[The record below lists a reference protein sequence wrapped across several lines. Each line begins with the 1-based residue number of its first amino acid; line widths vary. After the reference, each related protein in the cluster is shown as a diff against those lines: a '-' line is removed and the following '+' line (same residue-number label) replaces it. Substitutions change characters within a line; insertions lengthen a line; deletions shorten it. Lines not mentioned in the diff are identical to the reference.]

1 VQDIE
6 AVGAGGDDL
15 LHGVIVQHLDILVG
29 RHLEEEFV
37 AGSAGGVAGAEFFLS
52 EDGVF
57 DPNFIEDGSEGSGDL
72 LGTLVE
78 AACASNPEEDLGAFS
93 FRCHF
98 GHGGYLHRGIIFR
111 KSRNVNGNFSRLNA
125 FSMPADDNMILIRNY
140 DLWCQL
146 SDEEY
151 KDLKVEHAVIEVPK
165 GEYIYFEAYNHNKIY
180 FVKEGTIKIGYIDDE
195 GREQV
200 KEIIQKGE
208 LFGQFSLERNNLH
221 GEFAQ
226 AYKHDVS
233 ICAFTIDDF
242 EKLLKNRPDL
252 ALKYSKQVGAKLR
265 NIENRLLNLLNKDVK
280 TRLIHF
286 LWQLVEQ
293 NLGENTAE
301 GFCIPNFLTHEDI
314 ASLIG
319 SSRQTVTTMINELEI
334 EGILSY
340 NRQEICFLDVKKLQ
354 KKVGAS

>member
-1 VQDIE
+1 MVTLV
-6 AVGAGGDDL
+6 AKTHLFMAGGDDML
-15 LHGVIVQHLDILVG
+15 
-29 RHLEEEFV
+29 
-37 AGSAGGVAGAEFFLS
+37 
-52 EDGVF
+52 
-57 DPNFIEDGSEGSGDL
+57 
-72 LGTLVE
+72 
-78 AACASNPEEDLGAFS
+78 
-93 FRCHF
+93 
-98 GHGGYLHRGIIFR
+98 
-111 KSRNVNGNFSRLNA
+111 
-125 FSMPADDNMILIRNY
+125 LIRNY
-140 DLWCQL
+140 DLWCHL
-146 SDEEY
+146 SEDEY
-151 KDLKVEHAVIEVPK
+151 KDLKVEHRVIEVPK

-180 FVKEGTIKIGYIDDE
+180 FVKEGTIKIGFIDPE
-195 GREQV
+195 GREKI
-200 KEIIQKGE
+200 KEIIRKGE

-226 AYKHDVS
+226 AYKDNVS

-301 GFCIPNFLTHEDI
+301 GFCMPNYLTHEDI

-319 SSRQTVTTMINELEI
+319 SSRQTVTTMINELET

-354 KKVGAS
+354 KRVNVN

>member
-1 VQDIE
+1 M
-6 AVGAGGDDL
+6 AGDENL
-15 LHGVIVQHLDILVG
+15 LW
-29 RHLEEEFV
+29 
-37 AGSAGGVAGAEFFLS
+37 
-52 EDGVF
+52 
-57 DPNFIEDGSEGSGDL
+57 
-72 LGTLVE
+72 
-78 AACASNPEEDLGAFS
+78 
-93 FRCHF
+93 
-98 GHGGYLHRGIIFR
+98 
-111 KSRNVNGNFSRLNA
+111 
-125 FSMPADDNMILIRNY
+125 IRNY

-146 SDEEY
+146 SDQEY
-151 KDLKVEHAVIEVPK
+151 KELKVEHAVLEVPK

-180 FVKEGTIKIGYIDDE
+180 FVKEETIKIGFIDEE
-195 GREQV
+195 GNEKV

-233 ICAFTIDDF
+233 ICAFTIDDL

-252 ALKYSKQVGAKLR
+252 ALRYSKQVGAKLR

-293 NLGENTAE
+293 NPGEAPEE
-301 GFCIPNFLTHEDI
+301 GFCMPNYLTHEDM
-314 ASLIG
+314 AGLIG
-319 SSRQTVTTMINELEI
+319 SSRQTVTTMINELET

-340 NRQEICFLDVKKLQ
+340 NRQEICFLDVKALQ
-354 KKVGAS
+354 KRVLQS